1 MVQLIGQRLVN
12 GQTVTDSR
20 VGVGEAIGAVAV
32 GATQA
37 VGQTAS
43 AAISVPIAVVDPT
56 TRRNLGDQF
65 DAAAQATGGTLE
77 AARPDLR

>member
-1 MVQLIGQRLVN
+1 M
-12 GQTVTDSR
+12 
-20 VGVGEAIGAVAV
+20 AV

>member
-1 MVQLIGQRLVN
+1 
-12 GQTVTDSR
+12 
-20 VGVGEAIGAVAV
+20 
-32 GATQA
+32 